1 MNETLRASDLMVGDY
16 VKWEYVSYPAVV
28 FNNGYKKVD
37 AIYGDESVDLI
48 DEDTH
53 YEHVPMDEIKS
64 VELTAEILEKN
75 GFVKMDGD
83 HYRYFLAY
91 DDNYYAGFE
100 SVNYYTDACFCNVT
114 KECSDGTQEQSKG
127 VYKYVHQLQHALR
140 LCGIKQEITI

>member
-1 MNETLRASDLMVGDY
+1 MIGDW
-16 VKWEYVSYPAVV
+16 VRCTDPNPFRIEQIDGVEEQV
-28 FNNGYKKVD
+28 
-37 AIYGDESVDLI
+37 YGDNGFYVDTTDLQPI
-48 DEDTH
+48 
-53 YEHVPMDEIKS
+53 P
-64 VELTAEILEKN
+64 LTVEILEKN

-140 LCGIKQEITI
+140 LCGINHEIIL